1 MSSGNTGQPQEIITP
16 GVSPWRFSPADR
28 PPLRIGLLLDS
39 TELSLFY
46 ARIIEDIQASN
57 FAKIEL
63 LVFRKPPT
71 PATNHRPSSRLGS
84 LSRRLF
90 DAKLRQRTLYN
101 LYLRLD
107 KRMTPRNHPL
117 DKFDG
122 SALLA
127 GIESITVEPIGSK
140 FVHRFPEDALEKVRS
155 KNLDVLLRFGFNR
168 SRA

>member
-1 MSSGNTGQPQEIITP
+1 MSSGNTGQPQEIIAP
-16 GVSPWRFSPADR
+16 GVSPWRFSPSDR
-28 PPLRIGLLLDS
+28 PPLRVGLLLDS
-39 TELSLFY
+39 AELSLFY

-63 LVFRKPPT
+63 LVFRKPSSPVR
-71 PATNHRPSSRLGS
+71 HEPSPQFAHGR

-90 DAKLRQRTLYN
+90 DTKLRQRTLYN

-122 SALLA
+122 S
-127 GIESITVEPIGSK
+127 PC
-140 FVHRFPEDALEKVRS
+140 
-155 KNLDVLLRFGFNR
+155 
-168 SRA
+168 

>member
-28 PPLRIGLLLDS
+28 PPLRVGLLLDS

-57 FAKIEL
+57 FARIEL
-63 LVFRKPPT
+63 LVFRKPAT
-71 PATNHRPSSRLGS
+71 PVAANHRPSSRMAS

-101 LYLRLD
+101 LYLRLE
-107 KRMTPRNHPL
+107 KRMTPRNPPL
-117 DKFDG
+117 
-122 SALLA
+122 A
-127 GIESITVEPIGSK
+127 
-140 FVHRFPEDALEKVRS
+140 
-155 KNLDVLLRFGFNR
+155 
-168 SRA
+168 